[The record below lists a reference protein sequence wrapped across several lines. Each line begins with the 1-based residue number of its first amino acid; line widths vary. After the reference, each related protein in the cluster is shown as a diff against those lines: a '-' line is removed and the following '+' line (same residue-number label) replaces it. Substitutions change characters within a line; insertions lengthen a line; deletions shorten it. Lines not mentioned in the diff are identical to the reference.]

1 VRVQEFLESLAEILD
16 VDAVKAT
23 DVLEQFPEWDS
34 LAVLSVV
41 ASSDS
46 KYGVNLS
53 SAEVRGATT
62 AQALFD
68 LIGKKRGT

>member
-1 VRVQEFLESLAEILD
+1 VQQFLEGLAEILD
-16 VDAVKAT
+16 VDEVKAT

-41 ASSDS
+41 ANADS

-53 SAEVRGATT
+53 SEEVRGAATP
-62 AQALFD
+62 QALFD
-68 LIGKKRGT
+68 LIGKKRGS

>member
-1 VRVQEFLESLAEILD
+1 VQEFLESLAEILD
-16 VDAVKAT
+16 VDEVKAT

-53 SAEVRGATT
+53 SAEVRGAAT